1 MERGR
6 LRVRFILLS
15 LACLVTI
22 AAVAIAQESWT
33 KKPFNQWND
42 EDLKKFMSDSP
53 WAKSQTMS
61 TSAPGGASMDMGG
74 GGGGGGG
81 DDEGG
86 GGGGGG
92 RGGGG
97 GGAGGGGGR
106 RPATI
111 NLVMSWQSALP
122 VKQAN
127 VRSKM
132 SGPGEVPADAQSYL
146 NTPDEF
152 YIVMVQG
159 LPQRVAQQ
167 ALADQ
172 AKVKKS
178 VIKAGKREIPLAK
191 LATRP
196 AGGNVDVVLFFEK
209 TEAIKV
215 EDNEIE
221 VDAKLG
227 MFEMKKKFRLKDMV
241 VNGKLEL

>member
-1 MERGR
+1 MVSGR
-6 LRVRFILLS
+6 LRVRCILLS
-15 LACLVTI
+15 LVCLLAIVT
-22 AAVAIAQESWT
+22 VAIAQESWA

-42 EDLKKFMSDSP
+42 EDLKKFMTDSP

-61 TSAPGGASMDMGG
+61 TSAPGGGGVDMGP

-97 GGAGGGGGR
+97 GAAGGGGR
-106 RPATI
+106 RAATI

-132 SGPGEVPADAQSYL
+132 RGPGEVPADAQSYL

-152 YIVMVQG
+152 YVVLVEGM
-159 LPQRVAQQ
+159 PQRIAQQ

-178 VIKAGKREIPLAK
+178 YIKAGKREIPLAK
-191 LATRP
+191 VATRS

-209 TEAIKV
+209 TDAIKV
-215 EDNEIE
+215 EDNEVE

>member
-1 MERGR
+1 MEGGR

-15 LACLVTI
+15 LVCLLAI
-22 AAVAIAQESWT
+22 AAVALAQDSWA

-42 EDLKKFMSDSP
+42 DDLKKFMADSP

-61 TSAPGGASMDMGG
+61 TSAPGGGSMDMGAGG

-81 DDEGG
+81 DDEAG

-97 GGAGGGGGR
+97 GGAGAAR

-152 YIVMVQG
+152 YVVLVQG

-172 AKVKKS
+172 SKVKKS
-178 VIKAGKREIPLAK
+178 YIKAGKREIPLAK

-196 AGGNVDVVLFFEK
+196 AGGNVDVVLFFAK
-209 TEAIKV
+209 TEPIKV
-215 EDNEIE
+215 EDNEVE